1 MGVLKA
7 VGRWLS
13 PILMMSYK
21 MEKEEENERQ
31 IMIVAEVADK

>member
-7 VGRWLS
+7 VGRE
-13 PILMMSYK
+13 PPPTLMMSYK
-21 MEKEEENERQ
+21 MEEVEGNERQ